1 MTLFKGNLP
10 QKRERER
17 QKKRKKER
25 KKRKKRKNASE
36 LDATCYMVTAGNT
49 QVEFPS
55 SVLPVL

>member
-17 QKKRKKER
+17 QKKRKKE
-25 KKRKKRKNASE
+25 RKKRKNASE